1 MTANLAAYQ
10 EPLGRSFC
18 RERLAQGRYVIA
30 WFRFKP
36 MFLSGALV

>member
-18 RERLAQGRYVIA
+18 RERLAQGRYAMA
-30 WFRFKP
+30 WFRFEPK
-36 MFLSGALV
+36 FLSGTLV